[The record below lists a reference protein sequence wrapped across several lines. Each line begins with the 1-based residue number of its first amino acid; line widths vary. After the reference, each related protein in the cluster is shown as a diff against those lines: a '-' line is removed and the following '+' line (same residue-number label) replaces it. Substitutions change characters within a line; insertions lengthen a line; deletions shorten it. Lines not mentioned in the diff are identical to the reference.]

1 MNIRVKRVYLVQ
13 FAFSLPLL
21 RKDIYDLFFK
31 NFKHITH
38 FNFNTSNIFYVLQL
52 FCFVFVLFFL
62 LLFFVVAVVFFWN
75 QTDFRL
81 LFRMQSG
88 LMFRPFPHIAFMLNS
103 MMNLFELKC
112 CHQIFCVVFYFC
124 YNNGG
129 TYSFAPNV
137 SLRLDLN
144 FRMHRSRGIWHIIFF
159 SWDFLRL

>member
-31 NFKHITH
+31 NFQHITH
-38 FNFNTSNIFYVLQL
+38 LILIQVINFMYCN
-52 FCFVFVLFFL
+52 CFVLFLFFLL

-88 LMFRPFPHIAFMLNS
+88 LMFLPFPHIAFMLNS
-103 MMNLFELKC
+103 IMNLFELKC

-129 TYSFAPNV
+129 TYSFVPNV

-144 FRMHRSRGIWHIIFF
+144 FRMHRCRGIWHIIFF
-159 SWDFLRL
+159 LWDFLRL

>member
-31 NFKHITH
+31 NFQHITH
-38 FNFNTSNIFYVLQL
+38 LILIQVIYFMYCN
-52 FCFVFVLFFL
+52 CFVLFLFFLL

-88 LMFRPFPHIAFMLNS
+88 LMFLPFPHIAFMLNS
-103 MMNLFELKC
+103 IMNLFELKC

-129 TYSFAPNV
+129 TYSFVPNV

-144 FRMHRSRGIWHIIFF
+144 FRMHRCRGIWHIIFF
-159 SWDFLRL
+159 LWDFLRL